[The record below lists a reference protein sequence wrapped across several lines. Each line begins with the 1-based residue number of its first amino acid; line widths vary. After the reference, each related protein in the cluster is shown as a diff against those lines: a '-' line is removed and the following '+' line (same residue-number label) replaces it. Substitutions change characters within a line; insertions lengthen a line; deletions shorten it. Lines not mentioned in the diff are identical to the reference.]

1 MKKIYLSMMMLAMMV
16 AALSFTACGSSNSDE
31 DGSGGSPS
39 YSTFTITY
47 DGEMNEV
54 ENTSWINPIFGNGG
68 QKKGNYFSLDNYPL
82 NSGQIHII
90 FPYDEYQG
98 NVPPFY
104 FTVGY
109 NDFGEYATD
118 IEYITS
124 DASGWHGEYV
134 SGSATVTKNDGK
146 NITIQFSR
154 YAFEVSRS
162 GKSHTFVLDGTLT
175 FLAYLYN

>member
-16 AALSFTACGSSNSDE
+16 AALSFTACGSSNSDD
-31 DGSGGSPS
+31 DGGGGSPS

-68 QKKGNYFSLDNYPL
+68 QKKGNYFCLDNYPL
-82 NSGQIHII
+82 NRGQIHII

-98 NVPPFY
+98 NVPPSY

-118 IEYITS
+118 IEYITT
-124 DASGWHGEYV
+124 DTSGWHGEYV

-175 FLAYLYN
+175 FEAYLYN